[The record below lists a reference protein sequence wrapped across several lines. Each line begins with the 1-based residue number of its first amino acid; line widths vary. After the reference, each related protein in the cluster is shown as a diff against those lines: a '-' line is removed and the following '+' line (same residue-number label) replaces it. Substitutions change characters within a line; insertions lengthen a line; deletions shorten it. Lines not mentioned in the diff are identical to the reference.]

1 MKRMMPYGITGLERV
16 KGVARMHTVL
26 CTVITI

>member
-16 KGVARMHTVL
+16 N
-26 CTVITI
+26 VIDAAGEATENKNLS